1 MDGLAG
7 LMKDPQ
13 MMAMAQNMMK
23 NPAML
28 QQAMSMMGGGAGG
41 APGGGAGGMYV
52 HIITVV
58 YMI

>member
-1 MDGLAG
+1 
-7 LMKDPQ
+7 

-41 APGGGAGGMYV
+41 APGGGAGGMYI

-58 YMI
+58 YII